1 MPIWIEEMSELI
13 KVICKW
19 ARKYD
24 ELEGDITPQLKADF
38 YEEITDVSICLDQL
52 KYILNL

>member
-1 MPIWIEEMSELI
+1 MSELI

-38 YEEITDVSICLDQL
+38 L
-52 KYILNL
+52 